1 MLALLAAYLVFGEF
15 DESDPAQTGSGA
27 DSSTASQT
35 ADENNGL
42 SENGATQFQ
51 AENTDEEELAK
62 RYYYSQLDEN
72 RQMIYREL
80 VQGIAEHQETIITKG
95 GDPDVT
101 AEVYGWV
108 YMDYPEYCWINGAS
122 HVTGYGEPKNYC
134 EVVPEYTIPAEE
146 ITGRQT
152 QIKGAGIDFLSDIDR
167 SMDDYG
173 KIKAVF
179 EKCIR
184 QIDYVKDAPENQT
197 LYSGLVNGQTV
208 CAGYARAF
216 QYLMN
221 RLDIP
226 VIYVTGT
233 TDTGEAHGWNIVK
246 CGDNY
251 YNVDVTWGDP
261 VFAEGE
267 SGEYNLPDDLIYYDF
282 LCVSDAEFSDTH
294 QADANLPLPACNADD
309 LEYYRQIGRY
319 MDTFDATQI
328 LWEMETD
335 IEETKEYSEFKF
347 ATDDL
352 MAQVMEA
359 RPELLDKA
367 SGYLCSYYGLGS
379 VKYTYSEDTATR
391 KLMVFWQ
398 YKGEPSECR
407 HHRHRMRRH
416 RAS

>member
-15 DESDPAQTGSGA
+15 GESDPVQNGSGA

-35 ADENNGL
+35 VDENNGL

-134 EVVPEYTIPAEE
+134 EVVPEYTISAEE

-152 QIKGAGIDFLSDIDR
+152 QIKGAGNDFLSDIDR

-208 CAGYARAF
+208 CAGYARTF

-294 QADANLPLPACNADD
+294 QADTNLPLPACNADD

-319 MDTFDATQI
+319 MDAFDATQI

-335 IEETKEYSEFKF
+335 IEETKEYS
-347 ATDDL
+347 
-352 MAQVMEA
+352 
-359 RPELLDKA
+359 
-367 SGYLCSYYGLGS
+367 
-379 VKYTYSEDTATR
+379 
-391 KLMVFWQ
+391 
-398 YKGEPSECR
+398 
-407 HHRHRMRRH
+407 
-416 RAS
+416 

>member
-15 DESDPAQTGSGA
+15 DESGPAQTGSGA

-42 SENGATQFQ
+42 SENDATQFQ

-134 EVVPEYTIPAEE
+134 EVVPEYTISAEE

-208 CAGYARAF
+208 CAGYARTF

-226 VIYVTGT
+226 VMYVTGT

-282 LCVSDAEFSDTH
+282 LCVSDAEFADTH
-294 QADANLPLPACNADD
+294 QADTNLPLPACNADD

-352 MAQVMEA
+352 MAQAMEA
-359 RPELLDKA
+359 RPEILDKA

-398 YKGEPSECR
+398 YKGEPSE
-407 HHRHRMRRH
+407 
-416 RAS
+416 

>member
-1 MLALLAAYLVFGEF
+1 
-15 DESDPAQTGSGA
+15 
-27 DSSTASQT
+27 
-35 ADENNGL
+35 
-42 SENGATQFQ
+42 
-51 AENTDEEELAK
+51 
-62 RYYYSQLDEN
+62 
-72 RQMIYREL
+72 MIYREL

-146 ITGRQT
+146 ITGRQS
-152 QIKGAGIDFLSDIDR
+152 QIKGAGNDFLSDIDR

-208 CAGYARAF
+208 CAGYARTF

-294 QADANLPLPACNADD
+294 QADTNLTLPACNADD

-398 YKGEPSECR
+398 YKGEPSE
-407 HHRHRMRRH
+407 
-416 RAS
+416 

>member
-1 MLALLAAYLVFGEF
+1 MAKRRHRRRRKRPLRALLPLMLALLAAYLVFGEF
-15 DESDPAQTGSGA
+15 DESDPTQNGSGA

-134 EVVPEYTIPAEE
+134 EVVPEYTISAEE

-152 QIKGAGIDFLSDIDR
+152 QIKGAGNDFLSDIDR

-184 QIDYVKDAPENQT
+184 QIDYVKDAPE
-197 LYSGLVNGQTV
+197 LS
-208 CAGYARAF
+208 
-216 QYLMN
+216 
-221 RLDIP
+221 
-226 VIYVTGT
+226 
-233 TDTGEAHGWNIVK
+233 
-246 CGDNY
+246 
-251 YNVDVTWGDP
+251 
-261 VFAEGE
+261 
-267 SGEYNLPDDLIYYDF
+267 LI
-282 LCVSDAEFSDTH
+282 H
-294 QADANLPLPACNADD
+294 
-309 LEYYRQIGRY
+309 I
-319 MDTFDATQI
+319 
-328 LWEMETD
+328 
-335 IEETKEYSEFKF
+335 
-347 ATDDL
+347 
-352 MAQVMEA
+352 
-359 RPELLDKA
+359 
-367 SGYLCSYYGLGS
+367 
-379 VKYTYSEDTATR
+379 
-391 KLMVFWQ
+391 
-398 YKGEPSECR
+398 
-407 HHRHRMRRH
+407 
-416 RAS
+416 

>member
-1 MLALLAAYLVFGEF
+1 MAKRRHRRRRKRPLRALLTLMLALLAAYLVFGEF
-15 DESDPAQTGSGA
+15 DESDPAQNGSGA

-134 EVVPEYTIPAEE
+134 EVVPEYTISAEE

-152 QIKGAGIDFLSDIDR
+152 QIKGAGNDFLSDIDH

-179 EKCIR
+179 EKCTR
-184 QIDYVKDAPENQT
+184 QIDYVKEAPGESDT
-197 LYSGLVNGQTV
+197 LQRTCERTDGL
-208 CAGYARAF
+208 R
-216 QYLMN
+216 
-221 RLDIP
+221 RLCQNVPVSDEPPGHP

-251 YNVDVTWGDP
+251 YNVDVTWGS
-261 VFAEGE
+261 
-267 SGEYNLPDDLIYYDF
+267 SGIRRGRERRVQSAGRPDL
-282 LCVSDAEFSDTH
+282 LRFS
-294 QADANLPLPACNADD
+294 L
-309 LEYYRQIGRY
+309 R
-319 MDTFDATQI
+319 F
-328 LWEMETD
+328 
-335 IEETKEYSEFKF
+335 
-347 ATDDL
+347 
-352 MAQVMEA
+352 
-359 RPELLDKA
+359 
-367 SGYLCSYYGLGS
+367 
-379 VKYTYSEDTATR
+379 
-391 KLMVFWQ
+391 
-398 YKGEPSECR
+398 
-407 HHRHRMRRH
+407 
-416 RAS
+416 

>member
-15 DESDPAQTGSGA
+15 DESDPTQNGSGA

-152 QIKGAGIDFLSDIDR
+152 QIKGSGNDFLSDIDR

-197 LYSGLVNGQTV
+197 LYSGLVN
-208 CAGYARAF
+208 
-216 QYLMN
+216 
-221 RLDIP
+221 
-226 VIYVTGT
+226 
-233 TDTGEAHGWNIVK
+233 
-246 CGDNY
+246 
-251 YNVDVTWGDP
+251 
-261 VFAEGE
+261 
-267 SGEYNLPDDLIYYDF
+267 
-282 LCVSDAEFSDTH
+282 
-294 QADANLPLPACNADD
+294 
-309 LEYYRQIGRY
+309 
-319 MDTFDATQI
+319 
-328 LWEMETD
+328 
-335 IEETKEYSEFKF
+335 
-347 ATDDL
+347 
-352 MAQVMEA
+352 
-359 RPELLDKA
+359 
-367 SGYLCSYYGLGS
+367 
-379 VKYTYSEDTATR
+379 
-391 KLMVFWQ
+391 
-398 YKGEPSECR
+398 
-407 HHRHRMRRH
+407 
-416 RAS
+416 